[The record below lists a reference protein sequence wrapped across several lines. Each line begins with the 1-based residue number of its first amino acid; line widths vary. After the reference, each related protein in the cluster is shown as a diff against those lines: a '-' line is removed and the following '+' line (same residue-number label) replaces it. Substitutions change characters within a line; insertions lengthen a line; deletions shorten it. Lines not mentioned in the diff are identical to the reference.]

1 MPKSLFDYE
10 QFIATV
16 GAIAPMGSPFDPP
29 PKPKDSDGDGVP
41 DQYDRKP
48 YDDQVPNKHL

>member
-1 MPKSLFDYE
+1 MPKPLFDYE
-10 QFIATV
+10 QLIATV
-16 GAIAPMGSPFDPP
+16 GAPSPFDPP

-48 YDDQVPNKHL
+48 YDDQVPNKRL

>member
-10 QFIATV
+10 QLIATV

-48 YDDQVPNKHL
+48 YDDQVPNKRL